1 MLMDSARL
9 QRLLG
14 GADLARLR
22 KRLRARYER
31 GHSGD
36 AAFTLTS
43 LDAAERSALEG
54 LLGHRSRAASSMRL
68 SVVDLDTALSDAGV
82 APDLRAALEVLD
94 GPITD
99 RAAEAT
105 ARRSAWET
113 MLARAPQSL
122 QPMLSVS
129 AAAGVLKRLSGD
141 DPACAGTLLQSTAN
155 VLDQLPVRGIQRS
168 RLAAQTLGDAHALD
182 AGRPV
187 ATLLMRALRSAD
199 DERPRD
205 SWAAAGVLVNELARP
220 VLVLNLPSPDA
231 VSLGGIL
238 AAARRHGQP
247 LHLNLR
253 ALLQAG
259 GAWPVRGVNIYV
271 CENPSV
277 IAAAADVLGASC
289 PPLVC
294 TEGMPAA
301 AQRVLLRQLADSGA
315 ALHYHGDFD
324 WPGIRIGNIV
334 IGSFGAR
341 PWRFCAA
348 DYAQQQGRALAGPPA
363 TADWD
368 AGLTA
373 KMAAT
378 GRVLEEESVEDCL
391 LADLRAAIPEIDETH
406 GKRRLTI
413 RLR

>member
-36 AAFTLTS
+36 ATFTLTP
-43 LDAAERSALEG
+43 LDAAERCALEG
-54 LLGHRSRAASSMRL
+54 LLGRRGRAASSMRL
-68 SVVDLDTALSDAGV
+68 SVVGLDTALSDAGV
-82 APDLRAALEVLD
+82 ASDLRTALETLD

-99 RAAEAT
+99 HAAEAT

-113 MLARAPQSL
+113 MLAQAPQSL
-122 QPMLSVS
+122 QTMLSAP
-129 AAAGVLKRLSGD
+129 AAVGVLKRLSGD
-141 DPACAGTLLQSTAN
+141 DPARASALLRSTAK
-155 VLDQLPVRGIQRS
+155 VFEQLPVRGIQRS

-182 AGRPV
+182 TGRPV

-205 SWAAAGVLVNELARP
+205 SWAAVGVLVNELARP
-220 VLVLNLPSPDA
+220 VLVLNLPSPDSA
-231 VSLGGIL
+231 SLSEIL
-238 AAARRHGQP
+238 GAARRHGQP

-259 GAWPVRGVNIYV
+259 GGWPVRGVDIYV
-271 CENPSV
+271 CENPAV

-301 AQRVLLRQLADSGA
+301 AQRILLRQLADSGA

-334 IGSFGAR
+334 IGRLKAR

-348 DYAQQQGRALAGPPA
+348 DYAPRQGRVLVGLPA
-363 TADWD
+363 TAGWD
-368 AGLTA
+368 ADLTD
-373 KMAAT
+373 KMTAT
-378 GRVLEEESVEDCL
+378 GLVLEEEGVEDCL
-391 LADLRAAIPEIDETH
+391 LADLRAAIPQIDETH
-406 GKRRLTI
+406 GKRP
-413 RLR
+413 